1 MRKRLLAFA
10 LLLLLLLPALPALA
24 ETGTVSTINT
34 TNLFDSYRGNGRWS
48 ELKTP
53 KHRLNGRHVVYCL
66 QHKKASPKGHRY
78 DLTDRMDNYSPRVR
92 NGLQIILENGYPS
105 SSGGLS
111 ASQAEYATTN
121 ALRFWMSKCG
131 DSQFYDFT
139 NLGAF
144 SDAQL
149 RQMAAD
155 GLIPNKIRVRQDS
168 YIPALQFSIEL
179 LIKARAQEFIR
190 KDISL
195 SASDVR
201 AERDGNIF
209 IGETQVSAINLRGGY
224 EISTTEAKKS
234 SDMLMKCQYISEITG
249 NRGVVFATGTPISN
263 SMTELYTMQRYLQGA
278 ELARRGLSHFDSWAA
293 VFGETQTAIELAPEG
308 TGYRLKT
315 RFSKF
320 YNLPE
325 LMGMFRQV
333 ADIQTPDI
341 ICCGRTC
348 RPPRM
353 ARPTKT
359 PIPVI
364 PSRNSARQPR
374 EMDWHTYKERHL
386 IENLFLK
393 LKNHRRFSTRYEKKA
408 VCFHAVVSLACI
420 LLWLI

>member
-121 ALRFWMSKCG
+121 ALRFWMSECG

-155 GLIPNKIRVRQDS
+155 GC
-168 YIPALQFSIEL
+168 
-179 LIKARAQEFIR
+179 ARI
-190 KDISL
+190 
-195 SASDVR
+195 
-201 AERDGNIF
+201 
-209 IGETQVSAINLRGGY
+209 
-224 EISTTEAKKS
+224 
-234 SDMLMKCQYISEITG
+234 
-249 NRGVVFATGTPISN
+249 PIS
-263 SMTELYTMQRYLQGA
+263 
-278 ELARRGLSHFDSWAA
+278 RRCNF
-293 VFGETQTAIELAPEG
+293 P
-308 TGYRLKT
+308 
-315 RFSKF
+315 
-320 YNLPE
+320 
-325 LMGMFRQV
+325 
-333 ADIQTPDI
+333 
-341 ICCGRTC
+341 
-348 RPPRM
+348 
-353 ARPTKT
+353 
-359 PIPVI
+359 
-364 PSRNSARQPR
+364 
-374 EMDWHTYKERHL
+374 
-386 IENLFLK
+386 
-393 LKNHRRFSTRYEKKA
+393 
-408 VCFHAVVSLACI
+408 
-420 LLWLI
+420 